1 MITIHQAVMSLRPN
15 TEWSMSGDDVENM
28 TWHTEGVKPLTEAD
42 VAAEITRLEQA
53 EADKAAADAAATAA
67 AIAHAKSL
75 GFTDAMISV
84 MYPNLGAQN
93 E

>member
-1 MITIHQAVMSLRPN
+1 VIDVLEINVTTGQTSERQFTVEEKAQRAL
-15 TEWSMSGDDVENM
+15 DD
-28 TWHTEGVKPLTEAD
+28 TAS
-42 VAAEITRLEQA
+42 
-53 EADKAAADAAATAA
+53 KAAANEAAAKAAANAAATAA